1 MTKKVTQISVIVPVY
16 NGEAYLEA
24 CIESIKNQ
32 TYPNLEI
39 IIVNDGSTD
48 GTAGICARLQDAY
61 ENVHI
66 ITMQDEGVSAARN
79 AGIEAAKGD
88 FLTFVDA
95 DDRLRPQMIR
105 FLYDCIISTDS
116 DIAGCGFL
124 IWRSEEEWKKVS
136 EEKEKELPTV
146 SSTTYSPDSYVRNAL
161 LQGNSRCWS
170 KLYRKSAVGKT
181 RFRKGISIGEDMLFL
196 MDLLSLVEKITEIEY
211 PGYGYF
217 QNPHGA
223 IRRKFMPSYM
233 DQITCWELARN
244 QIVQMALEK
253 DLYVQATAVLM
264 MGIMLTAGKLAML
277 SAAERHAQ
285 EKYIRICRD
294 KLREALLVKGAYRK
308 LSGGYKI
315 KTMLFC
321 YLPNLYL
328 MLYHLHKEKRA

>member
-1 MTKKVTQISVIVPVY
+1 MTKKETQISVIVPVY
-16 NGEAYLEA
+16 NGETYLEA

-48 GTAGICARLQDAY
+48 GTAGICSKLQDAY

-66 ITMQDEGVSAARN
+66 ITMRDEGVSAARN

-95 DDRLRPQMIR
+95 DDRLKPQMIR
-105 FLYDCIISTDS
+105 MLYDCIVSTDS
-116 DIAGCGFL
+116 DIAGCGFFL
-124 IWRSEEEWKKVS
+124 WRSEEEWEKASKE
-136 EEKEKELPTV
+136 EEKELSTV
-146 SSTTYSPDSYVRNAL
+146 SSTTYSPDSYVRNAI

-170 KLYRKSAVGKT
+170 KLYRKSAIEKT

-196 MDLLSLVEKITEIEY
+196 MDSLSTVKKITEIEY
-211 PGYGYF
+211 PGYGYY

-223 IRRKFMPSYM
+223 IKRKFTPSYM
-233 DQITCWELARN
+233 DQITCWELAREK
-244 QIVQMALEK
+244 IVQMALEEE
-253 DLYVQATAVLM
+253 LYVQATAILM

-277 SAAERHAQ
+277 PAVQRRAQ
-285 EKYIRICRD
+285 GTYVRICRD
-294 KLREALLVKGAYRK
+294 KLRGALLVEGAYRK

-315 KTMLFC
+315 KTILFR